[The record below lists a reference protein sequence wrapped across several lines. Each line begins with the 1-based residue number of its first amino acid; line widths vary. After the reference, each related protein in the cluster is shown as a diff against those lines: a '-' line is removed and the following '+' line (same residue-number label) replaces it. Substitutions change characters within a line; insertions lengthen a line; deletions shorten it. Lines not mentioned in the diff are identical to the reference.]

1 MMKTIVSSASALKRF
16 SGIQLCNV
24 ASSKRLTDQSS
35 FSILQSWTS
44 GSDKCYYWQEIVRKN
59 EDLDA
64 VAERTERAERA
75 EGIYTRKKEFHETP
89 TARRKRIKGESEY
102 RIKKEKVMDVVR
114 YVKWK
119 RNLDK

>member
-1 MMKTIVSSASALKRF
+1 MKTIVSSASALKRF

-24 ASSKRLTDQSS
+24 ASSKRLTDKSS

>member
-1 MMKTIVSSASALKRF
+1 
-16 SGIQLCNV
+16 LCNV
-24 ASSKRLTDQSS
+24 ASTKRLTNPSS
-35 FSILQSWTS
+35 LSILQSWTS

-64 VAERTERAERA
+64 VAERIERAERA

-89 TARRKRIKGESEY
+89 TARRKRIKGLSEY

-119 RNLDK
+119 RNLDKK